1 MSRQIEHSRFGV
13 LFNDEKANTLGF
25 TKKTFI
31 EFCKEWEKVTNEIKE
46 KLKQKEI

>member
-1 MSRQIEHSRFGV
+1 MSRQIDKSRFGI
-13 LFNDEKANTLGF
+13 LFNDEKANTIGF

-46 KLKQKEI
+46 KLYKKEI